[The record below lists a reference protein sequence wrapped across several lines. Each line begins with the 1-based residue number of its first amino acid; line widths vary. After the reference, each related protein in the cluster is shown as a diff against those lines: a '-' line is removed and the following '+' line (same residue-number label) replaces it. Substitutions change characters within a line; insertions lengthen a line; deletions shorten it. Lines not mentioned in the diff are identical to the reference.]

1 MIYNVVGQ
9 EFIYEGVTYRVGAEV
24 VGTAESDYRGLNG
37 FILEIRTGDD
47 KETENETP
55 DIHCYFDP
63 PCLPSDIEE
72 LEKRFSALYGT
83 EKKLEDITLDYVIMA
98 PEEIL
103 VLQSPR
109 KTIEIYVLEEDWAAN
124 DDYGHSVAVYADYY
138 EAKAKLN
145 ANLEEEMKNGCLT
158 DWMQKDNYQFD
169 TDEDSY
175 EGWIDGEH
183 SSSHYRVSIIKL
195 PLQLPNSVYGTLG
208 REYID
213 LCRVEDFIEQI
224 ESWDNVGM
232 LTDEQYQ
239 ELISDKTIPDRI
251 HKALG
256 MNDGYYGSYWE
267 SVSEVAHTVVNA
279 YIAQNTHIGAES
291 SEKKNEEV

>member
-1 MIYNVVGQ
+1 MA
-9 EFIYEGVTYRVGAEV
+9 RVNHKLV
-24 VGTAESDYRGLNG
+24 KQRLN
-37 FILEIRTGDD
+37 
-47 KETENETP
+47 
-55 DIHCYFDP
+55 
-63 PCLPSDIEE
+63 
-72 LEKRFSALYGT
+72 EKRSKITDRQFFTSRLFAGH
-83 EKKLEDITLDYVIMA
+83 LEDL
-98 PEEIL
+98 
-103 VLQSPR
+103 
-109 KTIEIYVLEEDWAAN
+109 AAAQTRRYHYN
-124 DDYGHSVAVYADYY
+124 RR
-138 EAKAKLN
+138 
-145 ANLEEEMKNGCLT
+145 ANLKEEMKNGCLT

-183 SSSHYRVSIIKL
+183 SSSHYRVSITKL

-208 REYID
+208 REFID

-256 MNDGYYGSYWE
+256 MNDGYYESYWE

-279 YIAQNTHIGAES
+279 YIDQNTHIGAES

>member
-47 KETENETP
+47 RETENDTP

-72 LEKRFSALYGT
+72 VEKRFSALYLT
-83 EKKLEDITLDYVIMA
+83 EKKLDDIPLDYVIMA
-98 PEEIL
+98 PDEIL

-124 DDYGHSVAVYADYY
+124 DDYGHSIAVYADYF
-138 EAKAKLN
+138 EAKARLN
-145 ANLEEEMKNGCLT
+145 VLLNEEFNMGCLK
-158 DWMQKDNYQFD
+158 DWMPKDNYQYD

-175 EGWIDGEH
+175 EG
-183 SSSHYRVSIIKL
+183 
-195 PLQLPNSVYGTLG
+195 
-208 REYID
+208 
-213 LCRVEDFIEQI
+213 
-224 ESWDNVGM
+224 
-232 LTDEQYQ
+232 
-239 ELISDKTIPDRI
+239 
-251 HKALG
+251 
-256 MNDGYYGSYWE
+256 
-267 SVSEVAHTVVNA
+267 
-279 YIAQNTHIGAES
+279 
-291 SEKKNEEV
+291 

>member
-1 MIYNVVGQ
+1 MIYKVVGQ
-9 EFIYEGVTYRVGAEV
+9 EFIYEGVTYCVGAEI
-24 VGTAESDYRGLNG
+24 VGAAESDYRGLNG

-47 KETENETP
+47 RETENETP

-98 PEEIL
+98 PDEIL

-109 KTIEIYVLEEDWAAN
+109 KIIDVFVLEEDWAAN
-124 DDYGHSVAVYADYY
+124 DDYGHSVAVYADNY

-145 ANLEEEMKNGCLT
+145 ANLKEEMKNGCLT

-175 EGWIDGEH
+175 ECWIDG
-183 SSSHYRVSIIKL
+183 
-195 PLQLPNSVYGTLG
+195 
-208 REYID
+208 
-213 LCRVEDFIEQI
+213 
-224 ESWDNVGM
+224 
-232 LTDEQYQ
+232 
-239 ELISDKTIPDRI
+239 
-251 HKALG
+251 
-256 MNDGYYGSYWE
+256 
-267 SVSEVAHTVVNA
+267 
-279 YIAQNTHIGAES
+279 
-291 SEKKNEEV
+291 

>member
-1 MIYNVVGQ
+1 MVYNVTGQ

-47 KETENETP
+47 RETENETP

-72 LEKRFSALYGT
+72 IEKRFSALYQT
-83 EKKLEDITLDYVIMA
+83 EKKLDDIPLDYVIMA
-98 PEEIL
+98 PDEIL

-109 KTIEIYVLEEDWAAN
+109 KTIELYVLTEDWAAN
-124 DDYGHSVAVYADYY
+124 YEYGQSTAVYADYY

-145 ANLEEEMKNGCLT
+145 AMLEKEMKDGCLNV
-158 DWMQKDNYQFD
+158 WMRKDTYQFD
-169 TDEDSY
+169 TDSDSY

-183 SSSHYRVSIIKL
+183 ASSHYRVAITKL

-208 REYID
+208 RDFID
-213 LCRVEDFIEQI
+213 LCRVEDFVEQI
-224 ESWDNVGM
+224 ESWDEIGT
-232 LTDEQYQ
+232 LADEQYQ
-239 ELISDKTIPDRI
+239 ELIANKTIPERI
-251 HKALG
+251 HKALS
-256 MNDGYYGSYWE
+256 MNDGYWESYWE
-267 SVSEVAHTVVNA
+267 SVSEVAHTIVDE
-279 YIAQNTHIGAES
+279 YIAKNTHTEAES
-291 SEKKNEEV
+291 SENTCEEV

>member
-1 MIYNVVGQ
+1 M
-9 EFIYEGVTYRVGAEV
+9 
-24 VGTAESDYRGLNG
+24 
-37 FILEIRTGDD
+37 
-47 KETENETP
+47 
-55 DIHCYFDP
+55 
-63 PCLPSDIEE
+63 
-72 LEKRFSALYGT
+72 
-83 EKKLEDITLDYVIMA
+83 
-98 PEEIL
+98 
-103 VLQSPR
+103 
-109 KTIEIYVLEEDWAAN
+109 
-124 DDYGHSVAVYADYY
+124 
-138 EAKAKLN
+138 N

-183 SSSHYRVSIIKL
+183 SSSHYRVAITKL
-195 PLQLPNSVYGTLG
+195 PLNLTNAIYGTLG
-208 REYID
+208 REFID

-267 SVSEVAHTVVNA
+267 SVSEVAHKVVNE
-279 YIAQNTHIGAES
+279 YIAKNTHIGAKS
-291 SEKKNEEV
+291 SKKKNEEV

>member
-9 EFIYEGVTYRVGAEV
+9 EFLYEGVTYRVGAEV
-24 VGTAESDYRGLNG
+24 VGIAESDYRGLNG

-47 KETENETP
+47 RETENDTP

-72 LEKRFSALYGT
+72 VEKHFSALYQT
-83 EKKLEDITLDYVIMA
+83 EKKLDDIPLDYVIMA
-98 PEEIL
+98 PDEIL

-124 DDYGHSVAVYADYY
+124 DDYGHSIAVYADYF
-138 EAKAKLN
+138 EAKARLN
-145 ANLEEEMKNGCLT
+145 VLLNEEFNMGCLK
-158 DWMQKDNYQFD
+158 DWMPKDNYQYD

-175 EGWIDGEH
+175 EGWLDGEH
-183 SSSHYRVSIIKL
+183 SSSHYRVAITKVPIA
-195 PLQLPNSVYGTLG
+195 LPNSVFGTLG
-208 REYID
+208 REFID
-213 LCRVEDFIEQI
+213 LCRVEDFVEQI
-224 ESWDNVGM
+224 ESWESVGT

-239 ELISDKTIPDRI
+239 ALIADKTIPDRI

-256 MNDGYYGSYWE
+256 MNDGYYSSYWE
-267 SVSEVAHTVVNA
+267 SVSEVAHKVVNE
-279 YIAQNTHIGAES
+279 YITQNTHTEAKS
-291 SEKKNEEV
+291 SKKKSEEA

>member
-9 EFIYEGVTYRVGAEV
+9 EFIYEGLTYRVGAEV

-47 KETENETP
+47 RETENDTP

-63 PCLPSDIEE
+63 PCLPDDIEE

-83 EKKLEDITLDYVIMA
+83 EKKMDDITLDYVIMA
-98 PEEIL
+98 PDEIL

-124 DDYGHSVAVYADYY
+124 DDYGHTTAVYADYY

-145 ANLEEEMKNGCLT
+145 ANLEEEMKIGCLI
-158 DWMQKDNYQFD
+158 DWIKKENYQFES
-169 TDEDSY
+169 DEDSY

-183 SSSHYRVSIIKL
+183 SSSHYRVAITKL
-195 PLQLPNSVYGTLG
+195 PLKLPNSIFGTLG
-208 REYID
+208 RDFID

-224 ESWDNVGM
+224 EGWDNVGM
-232 LTDEQYQ
+232 LTYEQYQ
-239 ELISDKTIPDRI
+239 ELISDKTIPERI

-267 SVSEVAHTVVNA
+267 SLSEVAHKVVNE
-279 YIAQNTHIGAES
+279 YMAQNTHSTAES
-291 SEKKNEEV
+291 ADKNE